1 MTKRGKVLRDTTSG
15 PGLLIIEGQQYRF
28 SLQDVWKSA
37 AAPKPGL
44 VVDVEMDAQ
53 GVVHGI
59 TVVPGSQLAREQA
72 EVAPR
77 RPLVARIGMPTL
89 ATAGVLLAAWFF
101 LTAASIR
108 VPFPG
113 KLEFTFWQLLGFLS
127 TGNVPG
133 LLDGRSSVGAGL
145 YGLLAIAATTGPFI
159 HSFWKDRRALL
170 GGVLP
175 LLFMVIVGI
184 ALRSSIQ
191 TALGGGHANQAG
203 DESMKA
209 VSIGVG
215 TYVSMIAGLYFAF
228 MSAKGFLATK
238 ASAAQ
243 GRESAQR
250 KAA

>member
-1 MTKRGKVLRDTTSG
+1 
-15 PGLLIIEGQQYRF
+15 
-28 SLQDVWKSA
+28 
-37 AAPKPGL
+37 
-44 VVDVEMDAQ
+44 
-53 GVVHGI
+53 
-59 TVVPGSQLAREQA
+59 
-72 EVAPR
+72 
-77 RPLVARIGMPTL
+77 
-89 ATAGVLLAAWFF
+89 
-101 LTAASIR
+101 
-108 VPFPG
+108 
-113 KLEFTFWQLLGFLS
+113 
-127 TGNVPG
+127 
-133 LLDGRSSVGAGL
+133 
-145 YGLLAIAATTGPFI
+145 
-159 HSFWKDRRALL
+159 
-170 GGVLP
+170 
-175 LLFMVIVGI
+175 MVIVGI